1 MFGVI
6 VVGLCVVGLL
16 AVLAALLVGGIITG
30 IVAVVYATNR
40 ESSTSAESA
49 TMA

>member
-6 VVGLCVVGLL
+6 VVGVCVVGLL

-30 IVAVVYATNR
+30 IVAVVFATDR
-40 ESSTSAESA
+40 ESSTPAEAA
-49 TMA
+49 TMG

>member
-6 VVGLCVVGLL
+6 FFGLCVVGLL

-30 IVAVVYATNR
+30 IVAVVYATDR
-40 ESSTSAESA
+40 ESSTPCEAA
-49 TMA
+49 AMA